1 MYYEE
6 EQAFKKKLENISKS
20 GVCLFLEGEPATPK
34 QIAERCVC
42 EESVYMAD
50 YVIDETGA
58 LKELRYDRVTS
69 WY

>member
-6 EQAFKKKLENISKS
+6 EQALKKKLENISKA
-20 GVCLFLEGEPATPK
+20 GVELFLEGQPATPK

-50 YVIDETGA
+50 YVIDETGT